1 MGKYHRL
8 LAGVVILFLTG
19 CGESVM
25 TPIGTAQAYFEAT
38 VFEVKEHTLLVEPLE
53 GEEERKSSDRISV
66 GTDSI
71 SQEEALA
78 ALGKLREG
86 DVIEIGYDGMIMES
100 YPAQIT
106 GVFAIEIIEE

>member
-8 LAGVVILFLTG
+8 LAGVVILFLAG
-19 CGESVM
+19 CGKSV
-25 TPIGTAQAYFEAT
+25 TTHIGTAQAYFEAT
-38 VFEVKEHTLLVEPLE
+38 VLEVKEHTLLVEPLE
-53 GEEERKSSDRISV
+53 GEEERKSSDRINV

-78 ALGKLREG
+78 ALGEIQEG

-106 GVFAIEIIEE
+106 GVFAIEVIGE

>member
-8 LAGVVILFLTG
+8 LAGAGILFLTG
-19 CGESVM
+19 CGEAVTSPVE
-25 TPIGTAQAYFEAT
+25 TAQAYFEAT
-38 VFEVKEHTLLVEPLE
+38 VLEVKEHTLLVEPLE

-71 SQEEALA
+71 SEADSLT

-86 DVIEIGYDGMIMES
+86 DVIEIGYDGMIKES
-100 YPAQIT
+100 YPAQLD

>member
-8 LAGVVILFLTG
+8 LAGVVILFLRG
-19 CGESVM
+19 CGELVI
-25 TPIGTAQAYFEAT
+25 TPIGTAQDYFEVT
-38 VFEVKEHTLLVEPLE
+38 VLEVKEHTLLVEPLE

-78 ALGKLREG
+78 ALGEIRKG

-106 GVFAIEIIEE
+106 GVFAIEFIEE

>member
-19 CGESVM
+19 CGESVI

-38 VFEVKEHTLLVEPLE
+38 VLEVKEHTLLVEPLE

-78 ALGKLREG
+78 ALGKLRREMSLRS
-86 DVIEIGYDGMIMES
+86 GM
-100 YPAQIT
+100 A
-106 GVFAIEIIEE
+106 G

>member
-8 LAGVVILFLTG
+8 LVGVVILFLTG
-19 CGESVM
+19 CGESVIP
-25 TPIGTAQAYFEAT
+25 PIGTAQDYFEAT
-38 VFEVKEHTLLVEPLE
+38 VLEVKEHTLLVEPLE

-71 SQEEALA
+71 RQEDSLT
-78 ALGKLREG
+78 ALGKLQEG

-106 GVFAIEIIEE
+106 GVFAIEIIGE